1 MSETTSESALVLARS
16 LIAEADRKVDSI
28 EKSIFHLTSKSN
40 KYESAAELFMKAA
53 KQYQAAKAHIDAGNA
68 YIRACDCYSRSNNNY
83 NSHNMATC
91 YVQAAQNFSKQDVT
105 AGIAAMLKGISIMTE
120 EGKFDRAA
128 KHEKE
133 IAELFE
139 TIGDYDNAIKHY
151 EIAGDYYETEGSKT
165 TGAGCLEKIVPL
177 VAEKG
182 DFHRAVEL
190 IEKICDSY
198 STTLAKHSIKDLC
211 LKAGILYLCIPDNI
225 AANKSLEKW
234 LSKYNNEFRNTRE
247 FNFLAKLIKA
257 AIAGDSENF
266 KNSIEEWE
274 TISSLDS
281 FKRTYLDKALEKIQL
296 ADEEDDDFT

>member
-1 MSETTSESALVLARS
+1 MTSESALVLARS

-190 IEKICDSY
+190 IEKICDS
-198 STTLAKHSIKDLC
+198 
-211 LKAGILYLCIPDNI
+211 
-225 AANKSLEKW
+225 
-234 LSKYNNEFRNTRE
+234 
-247 FNFLAKLIKA
+247 
-257 AIAGDSENF
+257 
-266 KNSIEEWE
+266 
-274 TISSLDS
+274 
-281 FKRTYLDKALEKIQL
+281 
-296 ADEEDDDFT
+296 

>member
-1 MSETTSESALVLARS
+1 MTDTESALVLARS
-16 LIAEADRKVDSI
+16 LMGEAERKVDGI
-28 EKSIFHLTSKSN
+28 EKSIFHLTSKSH
-40 KYESAAELFMKAA
+40 KYENAAELFMKAA
-53 KQYQAAKAHIDAGNA
+53 KQYQVAKQYTDAGNA
-68 YIRACDCYSRSNNNY
+68 YIRACDSYQRSSNTY

-91 YVQAAQNFSKQDVT
+91 YIQAAQNFSKQDVG

-139 TIGDYDNAIKHY
+139 TMGDIDNAVKHY

-165 TGAGCLEKIVPL
+165 TGAGCLERIIPL
-177 VAEKG
+177 IAEKG

-190 IEKICDSY
+190 IEKICDAY

-211 LKAGILYLCIPDNI
+211 LKAGIFLLCIPDTV

-234 LSKYNNEFRNTRE
+234 VIKYNEFRSTRE
-247 FNFLAKLIKA
+247 YNFLAKLIKA
-257 AIAGDSENF
+257 AISGDGDSF
-266 KNSIEEWE
+266 KGAMDEWE
-274 TISSLDS
+274 TISSLDG
-281 FKRTYLDKALEKIQL
+281 FKKRYLDKALEKVQTG
-296 ADEEDDDFT
+296 DDGEEDYT